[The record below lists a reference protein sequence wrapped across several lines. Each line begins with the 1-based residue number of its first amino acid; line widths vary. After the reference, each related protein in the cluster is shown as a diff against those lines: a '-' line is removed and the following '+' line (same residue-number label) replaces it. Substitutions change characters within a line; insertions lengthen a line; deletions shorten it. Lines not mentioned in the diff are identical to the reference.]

1 MTASADASATP
12 DIICIGE
19 TTALVTPTDG
29 PLADAHQ
36 ATISL
41 AGAESNV
48 AAGFLAATLDDR
60 PMAERRLQA
69 GHDAAA
75 RVLRIAADMLPID

>member
-29 PLADAHQ
+29 RLADAHQ

-48 AAGFLAATLDDR
+48 AEGFLAATLEDR
-60 PMAERRLQA
+60 PMAEPLQA